1 MFNVSIQQGLSTS
14 FFEYTFDEPLTAPFK
29 SINTGRENERKAR
42 IWLYSRLNYFENIDL
57 GSNYVGSFIS
67 EDGDV
72 SHHYLVM
79 TFDHEQFTKD
89 KVVLMIAEETE
100 SAEYECGFMY
110 MDDIENEVTIAIEG
124 VSYPEAL
131 DAFCFESEGVIEAD
145 TFEEFLMDP
154 DFAEIVATH
163 KLLTY

>member
-1 MFNVSIQQGLSTS
+1 MD
-14 FFEYTFDEPLTAPFK
+14 EYTRPCAPWTWTD
-29 SINTGRENERKAR
+29 SIELIEAFG
-42 IWLYSRLNYFENIDL
+42 FC
-57 GSNYVGSFIS
+57 S
-67 EDGDV
+67 EWPR
-72 SHHYLVM
+72 
-79 TFDHEQFTKD
+79 
-89 KVVLMIAEETE
+89 ETE